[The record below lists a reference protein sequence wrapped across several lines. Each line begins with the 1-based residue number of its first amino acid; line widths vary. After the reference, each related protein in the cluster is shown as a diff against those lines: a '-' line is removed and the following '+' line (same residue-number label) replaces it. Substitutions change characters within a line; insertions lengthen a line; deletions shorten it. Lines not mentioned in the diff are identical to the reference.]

1 MGCAIV
7 IALAIAILGI
17 EFLSIAVIVRVVC
30 WGFGLTFTWPA
41 VVAIFVIVCFL
52 TAVFTNRSTD

>member
-1 MGCAIV
+1 MGCATF
-7 IALAIAILGI
+7 IALALVVLGI
-17 EFLSIAVIVRVVC
+17 EFLSIAVVVRVVC

-52 TAVFTNRSTD
+52 TAVVTNRSTD